1 MRLPRL
7 RIHKLRTRI
16 ALIFTALLLVVQ
28 MLGYASVHSL
38 IAAAARSNTEEQLEL
53 AERVFGQIVQAHRE
67 RLAQAATVVAADFGF
82 REAVATNDSATIVSA
97 LRNHGDRIQAG
108 LVMLIGLDGRLVADT
123 RAQSSEMGL
132 FSYPALI
139 EQARKRGNASAI
151 ASFDGKLYE
160 FVVVPVRAPITIAWI
175 AMGFQ
180 IDDRLVDL
188 LTSTTLLDVTFLSR
202 NENERWRVMAT
213 SLASG
218 TAGALPALLG
228 STLTAT
234 GRNTEL
240 QLGGQDFGVRLVSLN
255 TSDKPVVA
263 VLQRSLAEGMAPFMR
278 VQSTLLLLTLAGL
291 AVSVIAS
298 LVTSRSVTR
307 PLGILSRF
315 ARGIGDGHYPPPI
328 PISSQSDELSDLAQT
343 FNQMREGLLD
353 RERRITRLAYEDT
366 LTGLPN
372 RARFHVHLEHAIAE
386 AVAERAPGEAAGSVV
401 VMVLD
406 LDRFKYVN
414 DSLGHPIGDLLLVEV
429 GERLKATLQTPG
441 SVVARLGGDEFAV
454 LLPGGT
460 LESAANAARLVL
472 KVLERPMTVEGQ
484 LVDLG
489 ASIGIVLCPQHG
501 TDVPTL
507 MRRADIAM
515 YVAKRTGAGGLL
527 YDSDHETTQPERL
540 SLMGELR
547 RAVEQ
552 GDLALHYQPKI
563 DVATGEVR
571 SVEALV
577 RWDHATRGFVS
588 PDRFIPF
595 AEQTG
600 YIKAITRWVAG
611 EAIAQ
616 CAKWHEAGM
625 PLEVSI
631 NVSAR
636 DLLGN
641 DLPDVFAELLR
652 QHRLEPR
659 WVWIE
664 ITESAVMDD
673 PAGALNTM
681 RRLHDLGLRLSI
693 DDFGTGYS
701 SLAYLKRMPVDEIK
715 IDKSFVMG
723 MATDRDDETIVRS
736 TIDLGHNMGLKVVAE
751 GVEDVASLQR
761 LRALRCDMVQGYLFA
776 KPLSAAQ
783 LEAWV
788 QQWTDKKKSMAIW
801 SPKVRAL

>member
-1 MRLPRL
+1 MQMPRL

-38 IAAAARSNTEEQLEL
+38 ITAAARTNTEEQLEL

-82 REAVATNDSATIVSA
+82 REAVATHDEATIVSA

-108 LVMLIGLDGRLVADT
+108 LVMLIGLDGRLIADT
-123 RAQSSEMGL
+123 RSRNSEMGL
-132 FSYPALI
+132 FSYPELI
-139 EQARKRGNASAI
+139 AQARKRGNASAI
-151 ASFDGKLYE
+151 ASFDGRLYE
-160 FVVVPVRAPITIAWI
+160 FVVVPVRAPVTIAWI

-202 NENERWRVMAT
+202 TENERWSVMAT
-213 SLASG
+213 SLGSG
-218 TAGALPALLG
+218 TAGALPSLLG
-228 STLTAT
+228 NTLTAT

-240 QLGGQDFGVRLVSLN
+240 QLGGQDYGVRLVSLN
-255 TSDKPVVA
+255 SGEKPVVA
-263 VLQRSLAEGMAPFMR
+263 VLQRSLAEGMAPFLR

-291 AVSVIAS
+291 VVSVIAS

-307 PLGILSRF
+307 PLGILSKF
-315 ARGIGDGHYPPPI
+315 ARGIGEGQYPPPI
-328 PISSQSDELSDLAQT
+328 PTAAQPDELGDLAQT
-343 FNQMREGLLD
+343 FNRMREGLLD

-386 AVAERAPGEAAGSVV
+386 AVAERAAEEAPGSVV

-414 DSLGHPIGDLLLVEV
+414 DSLGHPIGDMLLVEV

-460 LESAANAARLVL
+460 LESAAHAARLVL

-489 ASIGIVLCPQHG
+489 ASIGIVLCPPHG
-501 TDVPTL
+501 TDVSTL

-527 YDSDHETTQPERL
+527 YDSQHETTQPERL

-563 DVATGEVR
+563 DVASGEVR

-600 YIKAITRWVAG
+600 YIKAITRFVAG
-611 EAIAQ
+611 SAIAQ
-616 CAKWHEAGM
+616 CAAWHAAGIKIA
-625 PLEVSI
+625 VSI

-636 DLLGN
+636 DLLG
-641 DLPDVFAELLR
+641 DELPALFASLL
-652 QHRLEPR
+652 QEHRMEPG
-659 WVWIE
+659 WIWIE
-664 ITESAVMDD
+664 VTESSVMDD
-673 PAGALNTM
+673 PTHALATLNQ
-681 RRLHDLGLRLSI
+681 LHDMGLRLSI

-715 IDKSFVMG
+715 IDKSFVMN
-723 MATDRDDETIVRS
+723 MADDRDDEIIVRS

-751 GVEDVASLQR
+751 GVDNELVLQR
-761 LRALRCDMVQGYLFA
+761 LRALDCDMVQGYLLA
-776 KPLSAAQ
+776 RPLSPKQFETWLTLWA
-783 LEAWV
+783 
-788 QQWTDKKKSMAIW
+788 DKRKTLPIW
-801 SPKVRAL
+801 